1 MLGVDPNDEVR
12 ETIINYVEEGC
23 PDVDQ
28 SAYDIT
34 QLAKPIDPNGFPP
47 PMHPHLH
54 HPMFPVSDRDME
66 NGITA
71 VDGEFQPAVPKQ
83 KPPLQ
88 DISYI
93 RRDVPPV
100 THISGVT
107 GKMLRPQNADVG
119 DFINSKLREIDNDP
133 VQPPYDSLQ
142 EYAYEGEGSMYGS
155 TLSSLN
161 EQNEE
166 ELDENQVESEKPS
179 QRKSDKDAAPPSK
192 LVTFKKDS
200 KSSNDNT
207 NLDSDLEQIKNWG
220 PKFNKISN
228 IYGIKTDSS
237 PDHTS

>member
-34 QLAKPIDPNGFPP
+34 QLAKPIGDM
-47 PMHPHLH
+47 PMGMLDG
-54 HPMFPVSDRDME
+54 S
-66 NGITA
+66 TA
-71 VDGEFQPAVPKQ
+71 VDGEFQPAIPKQ

-88 DISYI
+88 EISYI

-100 THISGVT
+100 TQIQMGV
-107 GKMLRPQNADVG
+107 KAHRPQNADVG

-155 TLSSLN
+155 SLSSLN
-161 EQNEE
+161 EAPV
-166 ELDENQVESEKPS
+166 ELDQDDEMDAQRFTTLRNDKQQPVESS
-179 QRKSDKDAAPPSK
+179 
-192 LVTFKKDS
+192 
-200 KSSNDNT
+200 
-207 NLDSDLEQIKNWG
+207 NLDSDLEQIKTWG

-228 IYGIKTDSS
+228 IYGIKLDTTD
-237 PDHTS
+237 T